1 MTTVR
6 DLLMTKISSIYYT
19 NPFTTVRDALKMMAE
34 KKVGALVVIQ
44 DGDIAGI
51 FSERDFARKSITIP
65 GFTMNAPIRSL
76 MSSPVFYVLPDQS
89 VEECMSL
96 MTEKRIRH
104 LPVMEENVLIGVISI
119 GDVVRHLMVEKNAFI
134 KNLESYIGKNAH
146 LRPD

>member
-134 KNLESYIGKNAH
+134 KNLESYIGKNTH